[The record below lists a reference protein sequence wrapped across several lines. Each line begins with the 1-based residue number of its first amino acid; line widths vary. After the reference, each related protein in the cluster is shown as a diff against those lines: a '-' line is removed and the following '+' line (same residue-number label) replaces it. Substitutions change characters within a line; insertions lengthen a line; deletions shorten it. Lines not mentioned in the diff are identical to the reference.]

1 MTLHD
6 LIDQSYQAVLAQLSN
21 THLILLHP
29 HSRYRSIIIAK
40 LVNDPDLATF
50 YYAMGPDDVNLQ
62 GFLTSITQCLAN
74 QHPTFGRHIN
84 ALPQDVYE
92 APEEHFTITLETF
105 VKDLSEVE
113 TNDFVLIL
121 DEYDRSDRSDD
132 VQRFVEKLSGH
143 LPSNCHLIL
152 NGRTLPR
159 LPWISMIA
167 QKRAIMLKDE
177 QIILDGFYGQGN
189 SSKEGSTLEVFA
201 LGEGKVL
208 YENNAVNSWEGHLP
222 RLLFF
227 FALDRPIVT
236 RSEICQA
243 FWPNLS
249 PEQAVNVFHV
259 TKRRLHKALD
269 MDVLVHQDGYYRVN
283 PGMKI
288 YHDVA
293 EFVNML
299 MEARVEQDIDK
310 RMEAWQRAAELYQG
324 DFLQGHNDSWIQGRR
339 LEFRDG
345 YLEVLIEMA
354 HAWMEKGDDEQALNL
369 FKQALEEDDGHESIH
384 QLVLRLYS
392 KLGRRGDA
400 AAHYQKFLQDLNE
413 EGLQPSLEITELYN
427 EIMA

>member
-177 QIILDGFYGQGN
+177 QIILDGFYGQDN

-227 FALDRPIVT
+227 FALD
-236 RSEICQA
+236 
-243 FWPNLS
+243 
-249 PEQAVNVFHV
+249 
-259 TKRRLHKALD
+259 
-269 MDVLVHQDGYYRVN
+269 
-283 PGMKI
+283 
-288 YHDVA
+288 
-293 EFVNML
+293 
-299 MEARVEQDIDK
+299 
-310 RMEAWQRAAELYQG
+310 
-324 DFLQGHNDSWIQGRR
+324 
-339 LEFRDG
+339 
-345 YLEVLIEMA
+345 
-354 HAWMEKGDDEQALNL
+354 
-369 FKQALEEDDGHESIH
+369 
-384 QLVLRLYS
+384 LVLRLLSYRARIKYLFS
-392 KLGRRGDA
+392 IYGLVDVISVAPGIIALFFPIAANASWVRVLRIVRIGRVLKSTDDSCQRR
-400 AAHYQKFLQDLNE
+400 
-413 EGLQPSLEITELYN
+413 
-427 EIMA
+427 